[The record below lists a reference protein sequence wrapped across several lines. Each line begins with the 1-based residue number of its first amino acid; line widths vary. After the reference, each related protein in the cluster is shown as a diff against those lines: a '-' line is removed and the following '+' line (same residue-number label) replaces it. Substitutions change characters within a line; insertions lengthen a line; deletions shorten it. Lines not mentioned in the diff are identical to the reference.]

1 MRKAWM
7 VLAAAAVLGAG
18 FACGDDTDDAASL
31 TTPTPTASETAPEP
45 TADATGEPS
54 DGEVTGEARALV
66 LDLGGRNGPD
76 GIIIGLSAD
85 VLFDSGSS
93 EIKPAADAT
102 LAKVARL
109 TQLIRRDSILITGH
123 TDNVGSGPSNQRLSR
138 DRAQAVADA
147 LKDAD
152 AEIGG
157 RAVVRGA
164 GERQPVASNAT
175 DEGRAQNRRVEIV
188 FRGARFRP

>member
-1 MRKAWM
+1 
-7 VLAAAAVLGAG
+7 
-18 FACGDDTDDAASL
+18 
-31 TTPTPTASETAPEP
+31 
-45 TADATGEPS
+45 
-54 DGEVTGEARALV
+54 VTGEARALV